1 MKFKI
6 IEATIAD
13 ESIYRGGGQLIPTAR
28 RVCYS
33 SFLTASPRIME
44 PSLMTEIQCTAD
56 SLSALYVVL
65 QRRRGHV
72 ISETAKP
79 GSPLYTVRANI
90 PAIDSFGF
98 ETDLRQL
105 F

>member
-6 IEATIAD
+6 IEATIAED
-13 ESIYRGGGQLIPTAR
+13 NIYRGGGQLIPTAR

-33 SFLTASPRIME
+33 SFLTATPRVME
-44 PSLMTEIQCTAD
+44 PSLITEIQCSAD
-56 SLSALYVVL
+56 ALNAIYIVL

-72 ISETAKP
+72 ISEVAKP
-79 GSPLYTVRANI
+79 GSPLYTVKAHI

-98 ETDLRQL
+98 ETDLR
-105 F
+105 